1 MKIKYGKSATFIVIS
16 SSNAQLASYL
26 VRDEM
31 EFHREMFN
39 KSILY
44 ERLGNR
50 DRRYQC
56 LLINKIVLKYQCE
69 CLPVVKH
76 ERVTYPEQI

>member
-26 VRDEM
+26 VCDEM

-44 ERLGNR
+44 AKDWATGIDDTNV
-50 DRRYQC
+50 Y
-56 LLINKIVLKYQCE
+56 
-69 CLPVVKH
+69 
-76 ERVTYPEQI
+76 